1 MGVGGGARARALR
14 PPRGCVPVQPRVR
27 TFRLVRDSAMST
39 KSFALGTGT
48 MDFHEYTGILHRG
61 WWWWV
66 ALGRVNHLEG
76 RMGERPQ
83 SEEGGRN
90 RAGGNPG
97 RTLVKCGYNGSVRVC
112 APNAK
117 QKKHTCQECTV
128 YTFVQKGK
136 REATI
141 D

>member
-1 MGVGGGARARALR
+1 
-14 PPRGCVPVQPRVR
+14 
-27 TFRLVRDSAMST
+27 MST

-61 WWWWV
+61 WS
-66 ALGRVNHLEG
+66 HLEG

-97 RTLVKCGYNGSVRVC
+97 RTLVKCGYIEWVSACVC
-112 APNAK
+112 A
-117 QKKHTCQECTV
+117 Q
-128 YTFVQKGK
+128 
-136 REATI
+136 RR
-141 D
+141 